1 MIIGTGEDTVDIRR
15 IQAALDR
22 FGDRFLKRAFTPAEQ
37 AKAATRKG
45 ALEPAST
52 LAKRF
57 AAKEACAKALGTGFS
72 HGVFMKSIGV
82 INAPSGQPSLLLQDG
97 AAKRLESLTPEG
109 SEIRIHLTLSDEY
122 PYARAFV
129 IIEAI
134 EQKDPK

>member
-15 IQAALDR
+15 IQSTLDR
-22 FGDRFLKRAFTPAEQ
+22 FGDRFIERAFTPEEQ
-37 AKAATRKG
+37 AKAAKRKG
-45 ALEPAST
+45 MHEPAST

-57 AAKEACAKALGTGFS
+57 AAKEACSKALGTGFS

-82 INAPSGQPSLLLQDG
+82 VNAPSGQPSLLLQDG
-97 AAKRLESLTPEG
+97 AAERLKFLTPDGTEV
-109 SEIRIHLTLSDEY
+109 RMHLTLSDEY

-134 EQKDPK
+134 

>member
-22 FGDRFLKRAFTPAEQ
+22 FGERFLNRAFTPGEQ

-45 ALEPAST
+45 LREPAST

-57 AAKEACAKALGTGFS
+57 AAKEAASKALGTGFS
-72 HGVFMKSIGV
+72 HGVFLKSIGV
-82 INAPSGQPSLLLQDG
+82 INAPSGKPALLLKDG
-97 AAKRLESLTPEG
+97 AAERLKSLTPEG
-109 SEIRIHLTLSDEY
+109 KEIRVHLTLSDEY

-129 IIEAI
+129 IIEAV
-134 EQKDPK
+134 